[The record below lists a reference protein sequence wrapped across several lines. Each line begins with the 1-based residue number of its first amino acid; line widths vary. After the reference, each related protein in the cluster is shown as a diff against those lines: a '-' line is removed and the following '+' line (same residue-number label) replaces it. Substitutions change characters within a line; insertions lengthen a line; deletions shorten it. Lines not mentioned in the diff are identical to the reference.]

1 MRISDWSSD
10 VCSSDLNK
18 RRQYEVVHI
27 DDYIRSPKSS
37 GYRSI
42 HLVLKYK
49 SKKYPEYNNL
59 LLEVQ
64 IRTHAQHSWATAVET
79 VGAVLGQA
87 LKSSEGEAAW
97 LSYFQYASL
106 ALEYMEKPIFT
117 TIIPHSIGTIAR
129 KDRKSVV

>member
-87 LKSSEGEAAW
+87 LKSSEG
-97 LSYFQYASL
+97 
-106 ALEYMEKPIFT
+106 
-117 TIIPHSIGTIAR
+117 
-129 KDRKSVV
+129 DRKSTRLNSSH

>member
-1 MRISDWSSD
+1 MTRRPPRSTRTDTLFPYTTLFRSS
-10 VCSSDLNK
+10 VESVYQLKESYLNK

-64 IRTHAQHSWATAVET
+64 IRTHAQHSWATAVRSEST
-79 VGAVLGQA
+79 RLN
-87 LKSSEGEAAW
+87 SS
-97 LSYFQYASL
+97 
-106 ALEYMEKPIFT
+106 
-117 TIIPHSIGTIAR
+117 H
-129 KDRKSVV
+129 

>member
-1 MRISDWSSD
+1 MRLTQMQDIGGGRAVLDSVESVYQLKESY
-10 VCSSDLNK
+10 LNK

-59 LLEVQ
+59 LRSEEHTSELQSLMRISYAVFCLKKKRCHLYNLINHNQ
-64 IRTHAQHSWATAVET
+64 THHAQV
-79 VGAVLGQA
+79 
-87 LKSSEGEAAW
+87 
-97 LSYFQYASL
+97 
-106 ALEYMEKPIFT
+106 
-117 TIIPHSIGTIAR
+117 
-129 KDRKSVV
+129 